1 MNIIEYL
8 DNLNEEYDYFQYM
21 NEAEYNREIEHLK
34 LEILDQEK
42 FIKRNEVREVTN
54 PIFFERENMPT
65 SDGLLSNEIFGITKE
80 TRAGTFAYIDLH
92 GIFMDPSC
100 YKVWTRLDSNIK
112 ACVHGTDNFIIDEHG
127 HLQKAANGKNG
138 IKFLK
143 DNMERIKFKRTD
155 SSKRD
160 LKIEYLMKN
169 KDRMFITKYFVIPP
183 FYRDVNSGKNTGV
196 GEINRLYSQIIVCSK
211 SLQESSDYGIA
222 AEAMSGRVQELILTV
237 YDWIIGNN
245 NSMIKEAGTGLSR
258 KEGFIK
264 KAVLSK
270 TVDYGCRLVLSA
282 PECKV
287 ERPSDMTVDCFHTSL
302 PLAATMVNFKPFIL
316 FHVRRFFENNF
327 AGVSSIEVIRKDGAI
342 QLCTPKDPLIEFS
355 DERIE
360 KEIENFCFSYNNR
373 IKPIEIPVEED
384 IKSPVYLKFTGHLN
398 AKSAEENPEALY
410 QRRLS
415 WVDIF
420 YQAAVEATKDKIILI
435 TRFPMDS
442 FYNQYPSEIEVSSTI
457 ETEPM
462 YVGNTFY
469 PHYPKIREEMFGT
482 HTGNYFKDTMST
494 SNVHLPS
501 IGGDYD
507 GDMITSKG
515 SYMVETN
522 DELRD
527 YLHSKGFFVDL
538 GATNVRTS
546 SNEAVQALYSLT
558 KVEPNTKLT
567 NPTF

>member
-1 MNIIEYL
+1 MDIIDFLEY
-8 DNLNEEYDYFQYM
+8 LNEEYSM
-21 NEAEYNREIEHLK
+21 LSEAEYNRTIEHLK
-34 LEILDQEK
+34 LEIIDQDK
-42 FIKRNEVREVTN
+42 FIKRNDIREVTN
-54 PIFFERENMPT
+54 PIFFERQNIPT

-100 YKVWTRLDSNIK
+100 YKVWTRIDSKVK
-112 ACVHGTDNFIIDEHG
+112 ACVHGTDTFIIDEHG
-127 HLQKAANGKNG
+127 QLQQASNGKNG

-143 DNMERIKFKRTD
+143 DNFDKFKFRRTD

-183 FYRDVNSGKNTGV
+183 FYRDVKTGKNTGV
-196 GEINRLYSQIIVCSK
+196 GEINRLYSQLLVS
-211 SLQESSDYGIA
+211 SRSVQESLDYGIS
-222 AEAMSGRVQELILTV
+222 AEGMSGRIQELILAIH
-237 YDWIIGNN
+237 DWIIGNN
-245 NSMIKEAGTGLSR
+245 NKMIRDPGTGLSR

-287 ERPSDMTVDCFHTSL
+287 ERYTDMIEDCFHASL
-302 PLAATMVNFKPFIL
+302 PLASALVNFKPFIL
-316 FHVRRFFENNF
+316 FYVRRFFENLF
-327 AGVSSIEVIRKDGAI
+327 GGISVLEVIGKDGKI
-342 QLCTPKDPLIEFS
+342 IRVTPKDPLIEFS

-373 IKPIEIPVEED
+373 IKPIPVPVEETD
-384 IKSPVYLKFTGHLN
+384 KIYYLMFTGSKST
-398 AKSAEENPEALY
+398 KSASEDPESIY
-410 QRRLS
+410 RRRLS

-420 YQAAVEATKDKIILI
+420 YQAAVEATKDKTILI

-442 FYNQYPSEIEVSSTI
+442 FYNQFPNEIVVSSTI

-462 YVGNTFY
+462 YIKETFY

-482 HTGNYFKDTMST
+482 HTGNYFKDTMSIA
-494 SNVHLPS
+494 NVQLSS

-515 SYMVETN
+515 SYAVETN
-522 DELRD
+522 DELKE
-527 YLHSKGFFVDL
+527 YLHSKSFFIDL
-538 GATNVRTS
+538 GTTNVRTS
-546 SNEAVQALYSLT
+546 GNEAIQALYSLT
-558 KVEPNTKLT
+558 KVEKDTRLT
-567 NPTF
+567 NPVF

>member
-1 MNIIEYL
+1 MDIIDLLEY
-8 DNLNEEYDYFQYM
+8 LNEEYSM
-21 NEAEYNREIEHLK
+21 LSEAEYNRTIEHLK
-34 LEILDQEK
+34 LEIIDQDK
-42 FIKRNEVREVTN
+42 FIKRNDIREVTN
-54 PIFFERENMPT
+54 PIFFERQNIPT

-100 YKVWTRLDSNIK
+100 YKVWTRIDSKVK
-112 ACVHGTDNFIIDEHG
+112 ACVHGTDTFIIDEHG
-127 HLQKAANGKNG
+127 QLQQASNGKNG

-143 DNMERIKFKRTD
+143 DNFDKFKFRRTD

-160 LKIEYLMKN
+160 LKIEYLMRN

-183 FYRDVNSGKNTGV
+183 FYRDVKTGKNTGV
-196 GEINRLYSQIIVCSK
+196 GEINRLYSQLLVS
-211 SLQESSDYGIA
+211 SRSVQESLDYGIS
-222 AEAMSGRVQELILTV
+222 AEGMSGRIQELILAIH
-237 YDWIIGNN
+237 DWIIGNN
-245 NSMIKEAGTGLSR
+245 NKMIRDPGTGLSR

-287 ERPSDMTVDCFHTSL
+287 ERYTDMVEDCFHASL
-302 PLAATMVNFKPFIL
+302 PLASALVNFKPFIL
-316 FHVRRFFENNF
+316 FYVRRYFENAF
-327 AGVSSIEVIRKDGAI
+327 GGIGSIEIMGKDGKI
-342 QLCTPKDPLIEFS
+342 INLTPKDPLIEFS

-373 IKPIEIPVEED
+373 IKPIPIHVEENNK
-384 IKSPVYLKFTGHLN
+384 IYYLMFSGNKST
-398 AKSAEENPEALY
+398 KSASEDPESIY
-410 QRRLS
+410 RRRLS

-420 YQAAVEATKDKIILI
+420 YQAAVEATKDKTILI

-442 FYNQYPSEIEVSSTI
+442 FYNQFPNEIVVSSTI

-462 YVGNTFY
+462 YINETFY

-482 HTGNYFKDTMST
+482 HTGNYFKDTMSIA
-494 SNVHLPS
+494 NVQLSS

-515 SYMVETN
+515 SYAVETN
-522 DELRD
+522 AELKE
-527 YLHSKGFFVDL
+527 YLHSKSFFIDL
-538 GATNVRTS
+538 GTTNVRTS
-546 SNEAVQALYSLT
+546 GNEAIQALYSLT
-558 KVEPNTKLT
+558 KVEKDTKLT
-567 NPTF
+567 NPVF